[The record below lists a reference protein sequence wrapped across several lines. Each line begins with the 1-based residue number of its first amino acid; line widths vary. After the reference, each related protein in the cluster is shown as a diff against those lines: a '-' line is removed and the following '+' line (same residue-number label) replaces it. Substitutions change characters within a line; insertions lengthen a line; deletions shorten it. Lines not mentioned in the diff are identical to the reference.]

1 MRSGTVDPAL
11 HGEGKRAATDNII
24 AGGVLIRKARR
35 DAPSNL
41 NLVREKIACVLV
53 GICHDKHTSIS
64 VKETTMI
71 VNDCEDFMVG
81 SSVRCDVESKK
92 NKEKNKSS
100 EVGAWREMSD
110 TWNHELA
117 HRVLD

>member
-35 DAPSNL
+35 DAPSDL
-41 NLVREKIACVLV
+41 NLVRGKIVCVLV
-53 GICHDKHTSIS
+53 GICHDKHASIS

-71 VNDCEDFMVG
+71 VNDCEDFIVG
-81 SSVRCDVESKK
+81 SSCCYMMCDVESGKQ
-92 NKEKNKSS
+92 EKVV
-100 EVGAWREMSD
+100 EW
-110 TWNHELA
+110 A
-117 HRVLD
+117 HGGR